1 MSRKSEL
8 DKIIEEH
15 GGSITAEQ
23 VVQAARNKADY
34 PELHAHLWEVP
45 EKELAD
51 EARVARAH
59 KLIISLRVVTEVGT
73 TTRMMVHTIGT
84 KGYQPAQAVA
94 ANIDLAAMK
103 LKQLAADVGRARE
116 RLRGFKSMLADD
128 VADDIDKAL
137 DTATKAIDAATTQE
151 QAA

>member
-45 EKELAD
+45 ERDLAD

-59 KLIISLRVVTEVGT
+59 KLIISLRVVTEAGT
-73 TTRMMVHTIGT
+73 NTRMMVHTLGS
-84 KGYQPAQAVA
+84 KGYKPATEVA
-94 ANIDLAAMK
+94 ANVRLADVK
-103 LKQLAADVGRARE
+103 LKQLAADIGRARE
-116 RLRGFKSMLADD
+116 RLRGFRSMLSND
-128 VADDIDKAL
+128 VADEIDDALDKA
-137 DTATKAIDAATTQE
+137 TTAIDQSIARETAA
-151 QAA
+151 

>member
-8 DKIIEEH
+8 DKIIEGN

-23 VVQAARNKADY
+23 VVQAARNKELY

-45 EKELAD
+45 ERELAE

-59 KLIISLRVVTEVGT
+59 KLIIALRVVTEVGT

-94 ANIDLAAMK
+94 ANVDLASMK
-103 LKQLAADVGRARE
+103 LRQLAADVGRARE
-116 RLRGFKSMLADD
+116 RLRGFKAMLADD

-137 DTATKAIDAATTQE
+137 DVATGAIERATAQETAA
-151 QAA
+151 